1 MEDAL
6 SAPCLSIKQYGPSWL
21 EERLGQANGNTK
33 IRTAKTFDYRECH
46 VNYFTIAIDERSAG
60 AAGGGLRIVDNLVR
74 KNVADMS
81 LSNQRTDEFTAEK
94 FVDNLFWLSARSLG
108 NVVHGIFPGAREN
121 SANARSIAEGKQR
134 PATDCRLLAPV
145 DFLNGFFQ
153 TRQIAL

>member
-6 SAPCLSIKQYGPSWL
+6 SAPCLSIKQHGPSWL
-21 EERLGQANGNTK
+21 EERLGKANRNTK
-33 IRTAKTFDYRECH
+33 VRTAKTFDHRECH
-46 VNYFTIAIDERSAG
+46 ANHFAIAIDERSAG
-60 AAGGGLRIVDNLVR
+60 AAGSGLRIVDNLVR

-121 SANARSIAEGKQR
+121 SANAGSIAEGKQR
-134 PATDCRLLAPV
+134 LATDCRLPARV
-145 DFLNGFFQ
+145 YFQNGVFS
-153 TRQIAL
+153 